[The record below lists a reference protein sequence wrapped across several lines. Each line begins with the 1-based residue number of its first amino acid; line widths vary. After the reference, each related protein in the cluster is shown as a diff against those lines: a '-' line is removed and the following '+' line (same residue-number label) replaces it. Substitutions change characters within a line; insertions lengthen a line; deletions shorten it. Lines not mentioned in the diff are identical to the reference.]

1 MKSAYLLVDILTI
14 FVPFLFSFHPKLLF
28 YKTWKAFFPAVI
40 ITGVVFIVWDIY
52 FTKLRVWGFNPTYL
66 MGIYIGNLPIE
77 EFLFFFCIP
86 YSCVFTYHCLA
97 LFIKKTPSKLWETTI
112 TYTLIVVSLVLA
124 AYYHEQKYTISTFL
138 LMSCL
143 LLFTSKVLKAEWLGK
158 FYLIY
163 PILIVPL
170 LIVDGVLTGTGLNNP
185 IVWYNPSEFIGLR
198 IMTVPVEDIFYG
210 LDLIFINLVIYQYLV
225 NKNHIPF
232 NNKAI

>member
-1 MKSAYLLVDILTI
+1 MYTFCAHMIIICCHININSIFIIYICINRYIYALADIHTCI
-14 FVPFLFSFHPKLLF
+14 HTHYV
-28 YKTWKAFFPAVI
+28 Y
-40 ITGVVFIVWDIY
+40 IY
-52 FTKLRVWGFNPTYL
+52 TYI
-66 MGIYIGNLPIE
+66 MCIYIGNLPIE